1 MLYQDKHVLPV
12 ALACYLQNF
21 IQHLS
26 SFSGGNLYVI
36 SGPICS
42 SVKDCKAQHLRSY
55 QWKKT
60 GWLWCISTLSS
71 ILTCPSKS
79 REHYLI
85 LFIPK
90 RVYLEELKEKNR
102 MQHSCLLWFYL
113 HEIFITCIRFVISTH
128 VESIQLNTDVKSIDV
143 SICHLMNGPQ

>member
-21 IQHLS
+21 IQNLS

-55 QWKKT
+55 QWKKKADSDVS
-60 GWLWCISTLSS
+60 LLYHPSS
-71 ILTCPSKS
+71 LVQVKA
-79 REHYLI
+79 
-85 LFIPK
+85 
-90 RVYLEELKEKNR
+90 
-102 MQHSCLLWFYL
+102 
-113 HEIFITCIRFVISTH
+113 
-128 VESIQLNTDVKSIDV
+128 ESIIWFCLYEKEYI
-143 SICHLMNGPQ
+143 